1 MSLHAC
7 RSSRSS
13 ASRRKPQSS
22 PAATAVVATGGSTA
36 ITRGSAMVG
45 DAVRADALKGGEELS
60 ARGAGNSWVGGLN
73 PMVPWLAV
81 WVVLLPLPFCLGN
94 AYTQFVVNVICINVI
109 LAVGLNIVKGF
120 AGQVTVGHIA
130 LAAIGAYA
138 SAVISTKGGLPFWG
152 ALPAAMLLT
161 ACAGAIVGVPSFRL
175 EGAYLALATLGL
187 AEAVR
192 IVISGTDWLGAAI
205 GYEGIPPP
213 YVGSFALA
221 DHRAYYYVAMP
232 LALLGLYFS
241 FSILR
246 SDVGRA
252 FKALREDP
260 LAAAASGVNV
270 RKYKL
275 IAFVLSALYAGCAGS
290 LQAHMAPGFLH
301 PNSYTITEM
310 VTLLLMVVF
319 GGIGHIWGG
328 VIGAVLVTIIDDLTR
343 DYYEYRMMMFGSVII
358 LTVMFL
364 PRGLGGLI
372 DDVLVRRRFRAIR
385 ARSLELAQAADREKS

>member
-1 MSLHAC
+1 MRVRAGIANSGEHSGGQRTRETWLNALH
-7 RSSRSS
+7 
-13 ASRRKPQSS
+13 PIL
-22 PAATAVVATGGSTA
+22 PWVVACL
-36 ITRGSAMVG
+36 
-45 DAVRADALKGGEELS
+45 ALL
-60 ARGAGNSWVGGLN
+60 L
-73 PMVPWLAV
+73 VPFWLT
-81 WVVLLPLPFCLGN
+81 N
-94 AYTQFVVNVICINVI
+94 AYTQFVVNVICINII

-130 LAAIGAYA
+130 LAAIGAYT
-138 SAVISTKGGLPFWG
+138 SAVVSTKAGVPFWG
-152 ALPAAMLLT
+152 ALPIAMLLT
-161 ACAGAIVGVPSFRL
+161 AFAGAIVGIPSFRL

-187 AEAVR
+187 AESVR
-192 IVISGTDWLGAAI
+192 IVISGTEWLGAAI

-213 YVGSFALA
+213 YVGSFALD
-221 DHRAYYYVAMP
+221 DHRSYYYVVMP
-232 LALLGLYFS
+232 LALIGLYFS

-246 SDVGRA
+246 SDIGRA

-260 LAAAASGVNV
+260 LAAGANGVNV
-270 RKYKL
+270 KKYKL

-328 VIGAVLVTIIDDLTR
+328 VIGAIIVTIIDDLTR
-343 DYYEYRMMMFGSVII
+343 DYYQYRMAMFGSVIV
-358 LTVMFL
+358 LTVIFM

-372 DDVLVRRRFRAIR
+372 DDFLLRRRFASIRKRRADV
-385 ARSLELAQAADREKS
+385 ATTSKDNES

>member
-1 MSLHAC
+1 MARLW
-7 RSSRSS
+7 
-13 ASRRKPQSS
+13 
-22 PAATAVVATGGSTA
+22 
-36 ITRGSAMVG
+36 
-45 DAVRADALKGGEELS
+45 RADMAKSGEPQQS
-60 ARGAGNSWVGGLN
+60 GASGPGFGSVHPLL
-73 PMVPWLAV
+73 PWLAACV
-81 WVVLLPLPFCLGN
+81 LLLPLPFFLMN
-94 AYTQFVVNVICINVI
+94 AYTQFVVNVICINII

-138 SAVISTKGGLPFWG
+138 SAVFSTKLGLPFWG

-252 FKALREDP
+252 FKAVREDP

-290 LQAHMAPGFLH
+290 LQAHMAPGLLH

-310 VTLLLMVVF
+310 VTLLLMVVL
-319 GGIGHIWGG
+319 GGIGHVWGG
-328 VIGAVLVTIIDDLTR
+328 VIGAIIVTLIDDLTR
-343 DYYEYRMMMFGSVII
+343 DYYQYRMVMFGSVIV

-385 ARSLELAQAADREKS
+385 ARSLELAQAADREKR

>member
-1 MSLHAC
+1 M
-7 RSSRSS
+7 
-13 ASRRKPQSS
+13 
-22 PAATAVVATGGSTA
+22 
-36 ITRGSAMVG
+36 GSATMG
-45 DAVRADALKGGEELS
+45 DAVRADALKSGERANES
-60 ARGAGNSWVGGLN
+60 GAGQPWFGGLH
-73 PMVPWLAV
+73 PIVPWLATAV
-81 WVVLLPLPFCLGN
+81 LLLPLPFCLTN
-94 AYTQFVVNVICINVI
+94 AYTQFVANIICINVI

-138 SAVISTKGGLPFWG
+138 SAVISTKGGLPFWA
-152 ALPAAMLLT
+152 ALPVAMLIT
-161 ACAGAIVGVPSFRL
+161 ALAGAIVGIPSFRL

-187 AEAVR
+187 AESVR
-192 IVISGTDWLGAAI
+192 IVISGTEWLGAAI

-213 YVGSFALA
+213 YLGGIALA
-221 DHRAYYYVAMP
+221 DHRSYYYVVMP

-246 SDVGRA
+246 SDIGRA

-260 LAAAASGVNV
+260 LAAAANGVNV

-310 VTLLLMVVF
+310 ITLLLMVVF

-328 VIGAVLVTIIDDLTR
+328 VIGAIIVTIIDDLTR
-343 DYYEYRMMMFGSVII
+343 DYYQYRMAMFGSVIV
-358 LTVMFL
+358 LTVMFM
-364 PRGLGGLI
+364 PRGLGGII
-372 DDVLVRRRFRAIR
+372 DDFLLRRRFRAIR
-385 ARSLELAQAADREKS
+385 KHKAELVAEAERKD